1 MAGDVRIETAT
12 VHDVPLLLSLIRA
25 LAEYERMSNA
35 VVATEA
41 SLRDSLFGATPCAEA
56 AIAHV
61 DREAVGFA
69 LWFQNYSTFLAQ
81 PGLYLEDLFVL
92 PDWRGRGVGAALLRY
107 LARIALERDYG
118 RMEWSVLNWNEPAVG
133 FYRRIGAKPMD
144 EWTVYRLV
152 GDDIRKLAT

>member
-1 MAGDVRIETAT
+1 MRVYPMSRLRSTRRPTTTGPMRARSAGPAHPLRRSDMAGDVRIETAT

-69 LWFQNYSTFLAQ
+69 LW
-81 PGLYLEDLFVL
+81 
-92 PDWRGRGVGAALLRY
+92 
-107 LARIALERDYG
+107 
-118 RMEWSVLNWNEPAVG
+118 
-133 FYRRIGAKPMD
+133 
-144 EWTVYRLV
+144 
-152 GDDIRKLAT
+152 